1 MSVLLTGVRFLALYL
16 EPHIGVRRSIDVQD
30 TENQPAYDPDP
41 VKFGLDPD
49 TDPGLRAYIGGL
61 TPKVSKMFIR

>member
-1 MSVLLTGVRFLALYL
+1 MSVLLTGVRFLALCL

-30 TENQPAYDPDP
+30 TENQQAYDPDP
-41 VKFGLDPD
+41 VKFGL
-49 TDPGLRAYIGGL
+49 DPGLRAYIGGL